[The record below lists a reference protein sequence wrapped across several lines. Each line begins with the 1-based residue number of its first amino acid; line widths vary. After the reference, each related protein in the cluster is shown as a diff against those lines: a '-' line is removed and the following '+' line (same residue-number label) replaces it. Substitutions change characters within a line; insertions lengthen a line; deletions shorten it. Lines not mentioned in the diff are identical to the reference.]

1 MISTAPAP
9 ATHDEAI
16 EAARADLARAEAE
29 LEANRK
35 AIEIGRR
42 EAARLSEAM
51 AAPPSQHDRLIDA
64 LGAPTSAR
72 TWRGVPRAL
81 ELAEH
86 RIPDV
91 ERALREARGQLG
103 RLEESRVD
111 DVDDAMDAAK
121 RAMVAAGQ
129 REAAANRELPAAQEA
144 LQRATV
150 AQALGEATPALA
162 SAIIK
167 IGELKA
173 TIRDAGEEGARQVAL
188 LEGLRERRAE
198 VLATAAR
205 ERTAAAVAEWRGHQ
219 AELARAARAYAAA
232 GATML
237 RLADAHPEL
246 LRLVDGRA
254 VLWVD
259 EDLARIVRNADYLA
273 LRDRAR

>member
-1 MISTAPAP
+1 
-9 ATHDEAI
+9 
-16 EAARADLARAEAE
+16 
-29 LEANRK
+29 
-35 AIEIGRR
+35 
-42 EAARLSEAM
+42 
-51 AAPPSQHDRLIDA
+51 
-64 LGAPTSAR
+64 
-72 TWRGVPRAL
+72 
-81 ELAEH
+81 
-86 RIPDV
+86 
-91 ERALREARGQLG
+91 
-103 RLEESRVD
+103 
-111 DVDDAMDAAK
+111 
-121 RAMVAAGQ
+121 
-129 REAAANRELPAAQEA
+129 
-144 LQRATV
+144 
-150 AQALGEATPALA
+150 LA